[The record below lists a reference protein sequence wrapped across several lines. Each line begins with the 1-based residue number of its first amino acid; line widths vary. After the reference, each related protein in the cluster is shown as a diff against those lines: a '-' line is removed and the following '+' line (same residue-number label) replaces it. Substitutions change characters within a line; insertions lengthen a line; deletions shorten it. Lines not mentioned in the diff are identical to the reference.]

1 MIKINFEELNRLRSD
16 LEVVTEENRRL
27 KFEYTTLQIDLE
39 TAKASI
45 GRTSDFAIEYKI
57 REQEK
62 DKVFQSALD

>member
-1 MIKINFEELNRLRSD
+1 MNFDEINRLKLD
-16 LEVVTEENRRL
+16 LEMVCEQNRRL
-27 KFEYTTLQIDLE
+27 KFEHTTLQIDLQ

-62 DKVFQSALD
+62 DKVFQSALDEL